1 MTQKKNALFFL
12 FDSLRYDV
20 FSDMRRAQVLAP
32 NLVKLIERGFLCPV
46 ISNGNATQ
54 FVMPSLFSLTYPLD
68 YGGYS
73 NGVVDRPKTF
83 PELLREAGYDTH
95 LTTTTYHLFP
105 GHGYER
111 GFNTTHAPLYYGGM
125 VHTRIRNQVLHY
137 LELEE
142 AGEISRAELEDQVRV
157 EITAIMDAVELAVRS
172 ADNGTWSRGLRRRN
186 QQILAAAR
194 EERALVQKY
203 PAAVIDKIANVPLKY
218 LAKHLGRKRPT
229 LLLPLM
235 RVRDKIFKVARL
247 FAVSRHFPFL
257 VGSFQI
263 VADDAV
269 PGVLLRMAESKKP
282 WYWHLHLMDLH
293 DCQNVGRLTNVTNQ
307 LRFLPKRLRAWM
319 KGVRF
324 KHRFNYELA
333 IMYLD
338 DRLGR
343 LIAKIDEMGE
353 LDNTVIV
360 VLADHGLAYG
370 GSPRKNLHISHRMH
384 AEDIEVPLIV
394 AGAGRN
400 PAADG
405 LLDTRDVAATMLEAL
420 GIDGH
425 DSFRGRS
432 AFGPG
437 RRVVVTEN
445 AGAGAADLQR
455 KTLFFTVTT
464 EQHRL
469 MLELHGNELSTRELY
484 DRIADPTEV
493 DNLVKR
499 PESQATIEAM
509 LAHLWAERGEIL
521 RARRVAE
528 RPG

>member
-247 FAVSRHFPFL
+247 FAVSRHFTLSGRQLPDSRGRRGARGSPPHGGVQKALVLALAPDGSSRLPECRTSDQRHESVAFLAEAPEGLDEGRALQAPF
-257 VGSFQI
+257 
-263 VADDAV
+263 
-269 PGVLLRMAESKKP
+269 
-282 WYWHLHLMDLH
+282 
-293 DCQNVGRLTNVTNQ
+293 Q
-307 LRFLPKRLRAWM
+307 LRTRHHVSRRPVGPA
-319 KGVRF
+319 
-324 KHRFNYELA
+324 HRK
-333 IMYLD
+333 
-338 DRLGR
+338 DRR
-343 LIAKIDEMGE
+343 
-353 LDNTVIV
+353 
-360 VLADHGLAYG
+360 
-370 GSPRKNLHISHRMH
+370 
-384 AEDIEVPLIV
+384 
-394 AGAGRN
+394 
-400 PAADG
+400 DG
-405 LLDTRDVAATMLEAL
+405 
-420 GIDGH
+420 
-425 DSFRGRS
+425 
-432 AFGPG
+432 
-437 RRVVVTEN
+437 
-445 AGAGAADLQR
+445 
-455 KTLFFTVTT
+455 
-464 EQHRL
+464 
-469 MLELHGNELSTRELY
+469 
-484 DRIADPTEV
+484 
-493 DNLVKR
+493 
-499 PESQATIEAM
+499 
-509 LAHLWAERGEIL
+509 
-521 RARRVAE
+521 
-528 RPG
+528 